1 MFPVMRTV
9 VSGTPTPVHGDVGCR
24 EGVMANHIV
33 VTVKDRKVK
42 LLSETDDTSLYAL
55 CRRWVRNDV
64 PRKDQVEYSILFR
77 ILLEWFTKEI
87 F

>member
-1 MFPVMRTV
+1 MSELVQ
-9 VSGTPTPVHGDVGCR
+9 
-24 EGVMANHIV
+24 
-33 VTVKDRKVK
+33 VK

-64 PRKDQVEYSILFR
+64 PRKDQVEYSILFQ

-87 F
+87 FWALLAQGGLISVENWAMLLAGSLSLWWL

>member
-1 MFPVMRTV
+1 MLSF
-9 VSGTPTPVHGDVGCR
+9 
-24 EGVMANHIV
+24 
-33 VTVKDRKVK
+33 KDMSELVQVK

-64 PRKDQVEYSILFR
+64 PRKDQVEYSIVFR